1 MAPDLLRYDNDLKSE
16 SADHKNEINGDVN
29 VVSERN
35 DVQPRM
41 TFKDK
46 FTSSIVAD
54 NNYLYDIQIISPLL
68 HVSAINKTN
77 EKLCYF
83 TVGIL

>member
-1 MAPDLLRYDNDLKSE
+1 
-16 SADHKNEINGDVN
+16 
-29 VVSERN
+29 
-35 DVQPRM
+35 M